1 MNKNHTYGLVGVQ
14 NGAPEMLFAW
24 RNYKWKYICGE
35 QKRFSSCNCSC
46 VTSPSAEKSLFVK
59 NIIHFPL
66 KNSLLLQLIFCF
78 FFSNQ
83 LLVSSWIC
91 FVPVDTGW
99 EKENMTELLHKP
111 IGCGKRPEWNLNRL
125 VSRLTLQSYPV
136 ALAFF
141 SLPLA
146 FYLKW
151 FKSSSLCRKQ
161 PLNPGTFSSIG
172 TFYLFF

>member
-78 FFSNQ
+78 FFFKPAFGFLMN
-83 LLVSSWIC
+83 LLCTSGHRMGEREHDRVITQTHWLWQKARMKFKQSC
-91 FVPVDTGW
+91 FQINTA
-99 EKENMTELLHKP
+99 KL
-111 IGCGKRPEWNLNRL
+111 
-125 VSRLTLQSYPV
+125 
-136 ALAFF
+136 
-141 SLPLA
+141 
-146 FYLKW
+146 
-151 FKSSSLCRKQ
+151 SSSTC
-161 PLNPGTFSSIG
+161 
-172 TFYLFF
+172 LFLPTSCFLPKMI